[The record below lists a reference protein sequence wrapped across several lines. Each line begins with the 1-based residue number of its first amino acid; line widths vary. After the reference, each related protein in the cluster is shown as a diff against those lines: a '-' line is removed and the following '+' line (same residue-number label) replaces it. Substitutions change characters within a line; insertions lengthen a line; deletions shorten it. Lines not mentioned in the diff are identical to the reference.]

1 MTERQTSKL
10 AFDVDAA
17 LLVELGERLVAR
29 RSVAL
34 AELIK
39 NAYDADATEVIVSIE
54 DVTGPNEWGAE
65 IGNPRYIIDL
75 VKRVTTVRVDTM
87 SIVRALPPLE
97 EAAHTYRYRTED
109 TVSH

>member
-1 MTERQTSKL
+1 MTERETSKL

-39 NAYDADATEVIVSIE
+39 NAYDADSDRARGSPV
-54 DVTGPNEWGAE
+54 
-65 IGNPRYIIDL
+65 R
-75 VKRVTTVRVDTM
+75 RVGRSLTR
-87 SIVRALPPLE
+87 L
-97 EAAHTYRYRTED
+97 
-109 TVSH
+109 